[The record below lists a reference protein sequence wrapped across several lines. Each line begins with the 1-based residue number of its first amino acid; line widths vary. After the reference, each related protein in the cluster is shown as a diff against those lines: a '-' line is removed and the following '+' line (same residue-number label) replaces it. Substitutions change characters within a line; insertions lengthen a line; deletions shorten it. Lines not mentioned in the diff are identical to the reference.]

1 MDIPNKGGKMIV
13 DDNLFDRT
21 VRITGK
27 YTGLKVDIWSRWC
40 GDKEPTIIIGNIDKN
55 NNYIVIATISPTP
68 QILDKTSNITE
79 EQMENILEGLNYIAR
94 NYDLFLKHYT
104 DPTGQ
109 FSDDEL
115 LEELIKRGDYKSNN
129 VN

>member
-1 MDIPNKGGKMIV
+1 MII
-13 DDNLFDRT
+13 DDNLFNRT
-21 VRITGK
+21 IRIIGK
-27 YTGLKVDIWSRWC
+27 YTSLKVDIFSKWC
-40 GDKEPTIIIGNIDKN
+40 GDGEPTILIGHIDKHYS
-55 NNYIVIATISPTP
+55 YIIKATISPTP
-68 QILDKTSNITE
+68 YILDQTPNIPK

-115 LEELIKRGDYKSNN
+115 LEELEKRGDYKKYKT
-129 VN
+129 

>member
-1 MDIPNKGGKMIV
+1 MIV

-27 YTGLKVDIWSRWC
+27 YTGLKVDIWSKWC
-40 GDKEPTIIIGNIDKN
+40 GDEEPTIIIGNIDKN
-55 NNYIVIATISPTP
+55 NNYLIIATISPIP
-68 QILDKTSNITE
+68 NILDQTPNIPN

-94 NYDLFLKHYT
+94 NHDLFLKHYI

-115 LEELIKRGDYKSNN
+115 LEELAKRGDYKSNN

>member
-1 MDIPNKGGKMIV
+1 MII

-21 VRITGK
+21 VRIIGK
-27 YTGLKVDIWSRWC
+27 YTGLKVDIFSKWC
-40 GDKEPTIIIGNIDKN
+40 GDEEPTIIIGNIDKN
-55 NNYIVIATISPTP
+55 NNYLIIATISPIP
-68 QILDKTSNITE
+68 HILDKTPNITE
-79 EQMENILEGLNYIAR
+79 EQMKDIKEGITYVAR

-115 LEELIKRGDYKSNN
+115 LAELAKRGDYKTK
-129 VN
+129 

>member
-104 DPTGQ
+104 DQ
-109 FSDDEL
+109 QANSVMMN
-115 LEELIKRGDYKSNN
+115 Y
-129 VN
+129 